1 MMMTLFLMT
10 MMMVTMLRFMIGSV
24 DHPKVRSVAKAI
36 KTSTRTGCA
45 QIL

>member
-1 MMMTLFLMT
+1 MMMTLFLM
-10 MMMVTMLRFMIGSV
+10 MMMVTMLRFMIGSA